1 MKLSHWIQSFE
12 KIRTQDYIYIDKTRF
27 IYEMENAW
35 QYIFLSRPRRFGK
48 SLFVDT
54 IHCLFEWKKELFEWL
69 YIYDKWDWNM
79 TYPVI
84 KIDFWEWLIKNEM
97 VLEKRLMKLL
107 NDIAKQE
114 KLEIDFDIDLLGEG
128 FKDVIIGINEKYNQ
142 QVVVLIDEY
151 DKPILDK
158 ITDIETA
165 VKMKDVLKWFYS
177 VLKSSDKYLKLVFIT
192 WVSKFSKVSLFSWLN
207 NPTDISLDRRYW
219 EICGYTEQD
228 IKHSFEWY
236 LEWVDFKKL
245 KQWYNWFNFLWE
257 NKMYNPTDILKYL
270 DLKEYENY
278 WFETATPTFLISM
291 LKEKQYF
298 IPDIENISAW
308 NEIVWSFD
316 IEKLSLET
324 LLFQSW
330 YLTIDE
336 VVKKWEKTTYKL
348 KYPNL
353 EIKMSL
359 TDYILTGLVW
369 DEIDK
374 WKNYDKIY
382 DILEVWNIWWFEEVV
397 KSMFSSIPHDWYK
410 KNNIAKY
417 EWYYASVFYS
427 YLYWLWLDTIP
438 EDTTNKWQIDLTVK
452 LNKRVFIFEFKVIG
466 WKSEELD
473 QTDNIALKQIKDKK
487 YHEKYMTLW
496 DEIFL
501 VGIVF
506 DKEERNVVKYDW
518 EKIVDVKI

>member
-12 KIRTQDYIYIDKTRF
+12 EIRTQNYIYIDKTMF
-27 IYEMENAW
+27 INEMENSW
-35 QYIFLSRPRRFGK
+35 KYIFLSRPRRFGK

-54 IHCLFEWKKELFEWL
+54 LHCMFEWKKELFEWL
-69 YIYDKWDWNM
+69 YIYDKWDWDE

-84 KIDFWEWLIKNEM
+84 KIDFWDWLIKNEI

-107 NDIAKQE
+107 NDIAKKE
-114 KLEIDFDIDLLGEG
+114 ELEIDFDIDLLGEG
-128 FKDVIIGINEKYNQ
+128 LKDVIISLNEKYNQ

-158 ITDIETA
+158 ITDIKMA

-192 WVSKFSKVSLFSWLN
+192 WVRKFSKVSLFSWLN
-207 NPTDISLDRRYW
+207 NPTDISLDPDMG

-228 IKHSFEWY
+228 IKQSFWEY
-236 LEWVDFKKL
+236 LEWVDFIKL

-257 NKMYNPTDILKYL
+257 NKMYNPTDVLLYL
-270 DLKEYENY
+270 RSKEYKNY
-278 WFETATPTFLISM
+278 WFETATPTFLINM
-291 LKEKQYF
+291 LKENQYF
-298 IPDIENISAW
+298 IPDIENIIAW
-308 NEIVWSFD
+308 DEILWSFD
-316 IEKLSLET
+316 IEYLSLET
-324 LLFQSW
+324 LLYQSW

-336 VVKKWEKTTYKL
+336 KIKQWSQYVYQL

-353 EIKMSL
+353 EIKISL
-359 TDYILTGLVW
+359 TNYILLSLIW
-369 DEIDK
+369 
-374 WKNYDKIY
+374 DKIVKWRNY
-382 DILEVWNIWWFEEVV
+382 KKINDILEVWDLNWFKDVV
-397 KSMFSSIPHDWYK
+397 KSMYSSIPHDWYK
-410 KNNIAKY
+410 KNNIATY

-452 LNKRVFIFEFKVIG
+452 LNKRVFIFEFKVIE
-466 WKSEELD
+466 WKTEESV
-473 QTDNIALKQIKDKK
+473 QTDNIALKQIEEKK
-487 YHEKYMTLW
+487 YHEKYMASW
-496 DEIFL
+496 DEIYL

-518 EKIVDVKI
+518 KRVKM